1 MSKNFME
8 EFECDLEILE
18 EVDPCD
24 SPWYFVLGGKAI
36 LIVVK
41 AS

>member
-18 EVDPCD
+18 EVETSY

-36 LIVVK
+36 LIVAK